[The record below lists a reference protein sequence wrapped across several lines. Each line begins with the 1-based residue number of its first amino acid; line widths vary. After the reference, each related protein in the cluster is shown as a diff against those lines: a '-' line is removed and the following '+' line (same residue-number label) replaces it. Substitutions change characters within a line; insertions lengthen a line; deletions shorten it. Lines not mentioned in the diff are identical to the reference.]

1 MSEAIQ
7 PVFSIDKVYVKDMS
21 LEVPN
26 APQVFLQHD
35 EPQAQIQLRTEAKQV
50 DAGGFFEVVV
60 TVTITAKAGERT
72 IFLIEVAQAGLFQ
85 IRNVPQADVDP
96 LLGIACPNILF
107 PYLRETVSS
116 LSTRAGFPPVQLAPM
131 SFEQI
136 YAQRQQELAQQ
147 AAAAAAAPAGTV
159 Q

>member
-1 MSEAIQ
+1 MTTPESQQ
-7 PVFSIDKVYVKDMS
+7 PTFQIEKVYVKDLS
-21 LEVPN
+21 LELPN
-26 APQVFLQHD
+26 APQVFLESAQPQLEVQIHNDARQIAD
-35 EPQAQIQLRTEAKQV
+35 EIYEA
-50 DAGGFFEVVV
+50 VV
-60 TVTITAKAGERT
+60 TVTVTAKAGEKT
-72 IFLIEVAQAGLFQ
+72 LFLAEAAQAGLFTVKA
-85 IRNVPQADVDP
+85 IPAADLDP

-147 AAAAAAAPAGTV
+147 AAAAAPAGTV

>member
-7 PVFSIDKVYVKDMS
+7 PVFTIDKVYVKDMS

-26 APQVFLQHD
+26 APQVFLQQE
-35 EPQAQIQLRTEAKQV
+35 EPQVQIQLRTDARQV
-50 DAGGFFEVVV
+50 DPGGVFEVAI
-60 TVTITAKAGERT
+60 TVTITAKAGEKT

-85 IRNVPQADVDP
+85 IRNVPQADVEP

-107 PYLRETVSS
+107 PYLRETVAS
-116 LSTRAGFPPVQLAPM
+116 LSLRAGFPPVQLAPM
-131 SFEQI
+131 SFESL

-147 AAAAAAAPAGTV
+147 AAAAAPAGTV

>member
-7 PVFSIDKVYVKDMS
+7 PVFSIDKVYVKDVS

-26 APQVFLQHD
+26 APQVFLQQE
-35 EPQAQIQLRTEAKQV
+35 EPAAQIQLRTEAKQV
-50 DAGGFFEVVV
+50 DPGGFFEVVV

-147 AAAAAAAPAGTV
+147 AAAAAPAGTV

>member
-1 MSEAIQ
+1 
-7 PVFSIDKVYVKDMS
+7 MS

-26 APQVFLQHD
+26 APQVFLQQE
-35 EPQAQIQLRTEAKQV
+35 EPQVQIQLRTDARQV
-50 DAGGFFEVVV
+50 DPGGVFEVAI
-60 TVTITAKAGERT
+60 TVTITAKAGEKT

-85 IRNVPQADVDP
+85 IRNVPQADVEP

-107 PYLRETVSS
+107 PYLRETVAS
-116 LSTRAGFPPVQLAPM
+116 LSLRAGFPPVQLAPM
-131 SFEQI
+131 SFESL

-147 AAAAAAAPAGTV
+147 AAAAAPAGTV

>member
-7 PVFSIDKVYVKDMS
+7 PVFTIDKVYVKDMS

-26 APQVFLQHD
+26 APQVFLQQE
-35 EPQAQIQLRTEAKQV
+35 EPQVQIQLRTDARQV
-50 DAGGFFEVVV
+50 DPGGVFEVAI
-60 TVTITAKAGERT
+60 TVTITAKAGEKT

-85 IRNVPQADVDP
+85 IRNVPQSDVEP

-107 PYLRETVSS
+107 PYLRETVAS
-116 LSTRAGFPPVQLAPM
+116 LSLRAGFPPVQLAPM
-131 SFEQI
+131 SFESL

-147 AAAAAAAPAGTV
+147 AAAAAPAGTV

>member
-26 APQVFLQHD
+26 APQVFLQQE
-35 EPQAQIQLRTEAKQV
+35 EPAAQIQLRTEAKQV
-50 DAGGFFEVVV
+50 DPGGFFEVVV

-147 AAAAAAAPAGTV
+147 AAAAAPAGTV